1 MRRLHSMPFGAQVL
15 DDGQV
20 RFRLWAPAARE
31 VDVCL
36 EHKGKSTELPMS
48 AAGDG
53 WFALDTA
60 AAGAGSRYRYRV
72 DGGMK
77 VPDPASRFNPDD
89 VHEASEVINAA
100 QFAWQDTDWRGRA
113 WEDAVIYELHV
124 GTFSPEGN
132 YEGVI
137 RRLDYLKDLG
147 VTAIELMPLA
157 DFPGS
162 HNWGY
167 DGVLLFAP
175 DSSYG
180 RPEDLKQLVQAAH
193 ARGLMVFLDVVYN
206 HFGPDGNYLHV
217 YAQKFFTDRHHT
229 PWGAAI
235 NFDGPGS
242 SVVRDF
248 YIHNALYW
256 LEEFHFDGLRLD
268 AVHAICDDSDP
279 DILTELAQ
287 AVRAGPGLER
297 QIHLVLENDDNAARY
312 LTRAGANKP
321 LPWYTAQ
328 WNDDIHHVL
337 HVIATSERD
346 GYYEDYVA
354 DPLAQLGRCL
364 TEGFAYQGE
373 ESLHRGGA
381 KRGEISRN
389 LPQTAFVNF
398 LQNHDQVGNRAFGE
412 RLAHLATPQALRALV
427 AVALLAPSP
436 PLLFMGEEFGAAQ
449 PFLFFCDFGPEL
461 AAAVRDG
468 RRGEF
473 ARFARFSDPAVR
485 ERIPDPNDV
494 ATFNASRLDWRA
506 LTQPDHDAW
515 LKHYRRLLT
524 LRREEL
530 APRLRGMPGGQA
542 SWQRSGDRVLA
553 VKWRLGDGSDLAL
566 AANLSVVAASGVQRP
581 AGRLIYHSEALA
593 PDKLDHGELPPWSV
607 AWLLSGDAAGV
618 AS

>member
-1 MRRLHSMPFGAQVL
+1 MSRLHSMPFGAQVL
-15 DDGQV
+15 EDGQV

-36 EHKGKSTELPMS
+36 EHDGKSTELPMA

-53 WFALDTA
+53 WFTLDTA

-89 VHEASEVINAA
+89 VHEPSEVVDAA
-100 QFAWQDTDWRGRA
+100 QFAWQDTDWRGRP

-132 YEGVI
+132 YDGVI
-137 RRLDYLKDLG
+137 RRLDHLAALG

-157 DFPGS
+157 DFPGAR
-162 HNWGY
+162 NWGY
-167 DGVLLFAP
+167 DGVLQFAP
-175 DSSYG
+175 DSRYG

-193 ARGLMVFLDVVYN
+193 ARGLMVLLDVVYN

-242 SVVRDF
+242 RVVRDF

-256 LEEFHFDGLRLD
+256 IEEFHFDGLRLD

-287 AVRAGPGLER
+287 AVRAGPGRER
-297 QIHLVLENDDNAARY
+297 LIHLVLENDDNAARY
-312 LTRAGANKP
+312 LARAGEGKP
-321 LPWYTAQ
+321 PPWYTAQ
-328 WNDDIHHVL
+328 WNDDIHHAL
-337 HVIATSERD
+337 HVIATGERD
-346 GYYEDYVA
+346 GYYEDYAA

-364 TEGFAYQGE
+364 AEGFAYQGE

-381 KRGEISRN
+381 KRGELSRN

-412 RLAHLATPQALRALV
+412 RLAHLASPETLRALV
-427 AVALLAPSP
+427 SVVLLAPSP

-449 PFLFFCDFGPEL
+449 PFLFFCDFGTEL

-473 ARFARFSDPAVR
+473 ARFERFSDPAVR
-485 ERIPDPNDV
+485 ERIPDPNDI
-494 ATFNASRLDWRA
+494 ATFNSSRLDWSS

-515 LKHYRRLLT
+515 LTHYRRLLAI
-524 LRREEL
+524 RREEL
-530 APRLRGMPGGQA
+530 APRLQGMPGGQA
-542 SWQRSGDRVLA
+542 AWQRSGDNVLS
-553 VKWRLGDGSDLAL
+553 VSWRLGDGSDLTL
-566 AANLSVVAASGVQRP
+566 VANLSGVAARGVQRP
-581 AGRLIYHSEALA
+581 AGRVIYHSEALA
-593 PDKLDHGELPPWSV
+593 PDRLEHGEFPPWSV
-607 AWLLSGDAAGV
+607 AWLLRVDAAGER
-618 AS
+618 S